1 MLMKT
6 LRFKV
11 VLLVLVLAGVR
22 AKACDICGCGAALSA
37 GGLFPQVQTNML
49 GIRQTAQRFIH
60 PKGNFNGLSEVYQDH
75 YDESDVFFRWFPK
88 SRLQLWFHLPY
99 RVVNRV
105 ESERITTVRGIG
117 DMQLRALYTVIK
129 PDTGIKRFKQ
139 VLQVG
144 GGLSL
149 PTGKYRQRDEQLTLL
164 PIGIQAGTGA
174 WSGMLNA
181 VYLVQSRKAG
191 LALQAD
197 VRTFSTN
204 EDLFKRGH
212 TAGASAQLFLRRN
225 WFRNVLALPH
235 IGARYDV
242 SGADRQFD
250 LERPD
255 SGSSGGQTSIG
266 LDCFGKGWMA
276 GCQVSYF
283 LPRNQAVVMPQPEPG
298 FQLSFGFIW

>member
-1 MLMKT
+1 MKT
-6 LRFKV
+6 ICFKV
-11 VLLVLVLAGVR
+11 VLLALLLAGVR

-49 GIRQTAQRFIH
+49 GVRSTAQRFSH
-60 PKGNFNGLSEVYQDH
+60 PKGNFNGLSEVYRDD
-75 YDESDVFFRWFPK
+75 YYESEVFFRWFPQ
-88 SRLQLWFHLPY
+88 SRLQLWLHVPY

-105 ESERITTVRGIG
+105 ESERITTVRGLG
-117 DMQLRALYTVIK
+117 DFQVRALYTLIK
-129 PDTGIKRFKQ
+129 PDTSAKRFKQ

-149 PTGKYRQRDEQLTLL
+149 PTGKYRQRDVQLTLL

-174 WSGMLNA
+174 WSGLFNA

-191 LALQAD
+191 LAVQAD
-197 VRTFSTN
+197 VRVFSTN
-204 EDLFKRGH
+204 EDLFQRGQ
-212 TAGASAQLFLRRN
+212 TAGIGAQFFLRRH

-235 IGARYDV
+235 VGMRYDA

-250 LERPD
+250 VERPD
-255 SGSSGGQTSIG
+255 SGSSGAQASAG

-276 GCQVSYF
+276 GCQVLYF
-283 LPRNQAVVMPQPEPG
+283 LPRNQAEVMPQPGPG
-298 FQLSFGFIW
+298 LQLSFGFIW